1 MDRIVD
7 PDVERY
13 AEEHTTPP
21 PEHLVALAEE
31 TRSTLSTP
39 QMMTGPVEG
48 RFLELLVFA
57 TGARRV
63 LEIGTYSGYSALSMA
78 AGLGPE
84 GGIVTCEIDPQVA
97 EVARCHFAA
106 SPYADRIEQRVGP
119 ALETVEELD
128 GPFDLVFIDADKEGY
143 ARYVDAV
150 LPKLAPR
157 GLIAIDN
164 TLWSGRV
171 VGDRGEADQTTRA
184 LMELNERLR
193 EDPGLVC
200 ALLTVR
206 DGVTL
211 VRRADAGGAG
221 PGR

>member
-1 MDRIVD
+1 MDGIVD
-7 PDVERY
+7 PPVERY

-31 TRSTLSTP
+31 TRATLSTP

-57 TGARRV
+57 TAARRV
-63 LEIGTYSGYSALSMA
+63 LEIGTFSGYSALSMA
-78 AGLGPE
+78 AGLPADGR
-84 GGIVTCEIDPQVA
+84 IVTCEIDPDVA
-97 EVARCHFAA
+97 EVARRHIEA

-119 ALETVEELD
+119 ALETLEQLE
-128 GPFDLVFIDADKEGY
+128 GPFDLVFIDADKQGY
-143 ARYVDAV
+143 ADYVEAA
-150 LPKLAPR
+150 LPKLAER

-171 VGDRGEADQTTRA
+171 VREEDPDETTRA
-184 LMELNERLR
+184 LIDLNDRLR
-193 EDPGLVC
+193 SDPRLVC

-206 DGVTL
+206 DGITL
-211 VRRADAGGAG
+211 VRRAAVA
-221 PGR
+221 